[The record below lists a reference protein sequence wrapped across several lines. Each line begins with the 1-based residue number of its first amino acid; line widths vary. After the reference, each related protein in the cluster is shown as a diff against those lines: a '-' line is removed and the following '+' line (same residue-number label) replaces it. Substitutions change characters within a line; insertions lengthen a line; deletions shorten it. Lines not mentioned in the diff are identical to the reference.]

1 MQRRCVL
8 ASGNQ
13 GKLREFA
20 QLLLPLN
27 MQVID
32 QTSLGIASCPEP
44 HLTFLENALEKA
56 RHASRGS
63 GLPALADDSGI
74 CLPILNGSP
83 GVLSARFAQTVEFQC
98 NDDLSVDQRNNL
110 ALADSVSKQIALLRT
125 DKARDASAG
134 NITEGPTSEGNNSA
148 RRTIASSA
156 PSLISSPTASP
167 IDENQLRKAYY
178 VCVLVYLRSAT
189 DPQPLIAQATWWGL
203 FADQPRGSGGF
214 GYDAHFYLPDHQCT
228 VAQLPPEQKN
238 QVSHRAQA
246 MQQLLKQMQYAV
258 D

>member
-56 RHASRGS
+56 RHASRQS

-83 GVLSARFAQTVEFQC
+83 GVLSARFAQSIEFKG
-98 NDDLSVDQRNNL
+98 NDNLSVDQRNNL
-110 ALADSVSKQIALLRT
+110 ALANSVAKKIALLRT
-125 DKARDASAG
+125 DKGANISAG
-134 NITEGPTSEGNNSA
+134 HT
-148 RRTIASSA
+148 
-156 PSLISSPTASP
+156 
-167 IDENQLRKAYY
+167 NQLRKAYY

-189 DPQPLIAQATWWGL
+189 DPQPLVAQANWWGL
-203 FADQPRGSGGF
+203 FADQPNGAGGF

-238 QVSHRAQA
+238 QISHRAQA
-246 MQQLLKQMQYAV
+246 MQQLLEQMQYAI

>member
-125 DKARDASAG
+125 DKAKDTSGAHTSAG
-134 NITEGPTSEGNNSA
+134 HTSV

-156 PSLISSPTASP
+156 ASSISSLTASP
-167 IDENQLRKAYY
+167 TDENQLRKAYY
-178 VCVLVYLRSAT
+178 VCVLVYLRSAA
-189 DPQPLIAQATWWGL
+189 DPQPLVAQATWWGL
-203 FADQPRGSGGF
+203 FADQPSGAGGF

>member
-56 RHASRGS
+56 RHASRES

-83 GVLSARFAQTVEFQC
+83 GVLSARFAQSIEFQG

-110 ALADSVSKQIALLRT
+110 ALANSVSKQIA
-125 DKARDASAG
+125 
-134 NITEGPTSEGNNSA
+134 
-148 RRTIASSA
+148 SS
-156 PSLISSPTASP
+156 
-167 IDENQLRKAYY
+167 IDENQLRRAYY
-178 VCVLVYLRSAT
+178 VCVLVYLRSAA
-189 DPQPLIAQATWWGL
+189 DPQPLVAQATWWGL
-203 FADQPRGSGGF
+203 FADQPSGAGGF

-228 VAQLPPEQKN
+228 VAQLPPEKKN

>member
-56 RHASRGS
+56 RHASRES

-83 GVLSARFAQTVEFQC
+83 GVLSARFAQSIEFTG
-98 NDDLSVDQRNNL
+98 NDNLSVDQQNNL
-110 ALADSVSKQIALLRT
+110 ALAHSVSKKIAL
-125 DKARDASAG
+125 
-134 NITEGPTSEGNNSA
+134 
-148 RRTIASSA
+148 SS
-156 PSLISSPTASP
+156 
-167 IDENQLRKAYY
+167 DENQLRKAYY
-178 VCVLVYLRSAT
+178 VCVLVYLRSAV
-189 DPQPLIAQATWWGL
+189 DPQPLVAQATWWGL
-203 FADQPRGSGGF
+203 FADQPSGAGGF

>member
-56 RHASRGS
+56 RHASRES

-74 CLPILNGSP
+74 CLPILNGAP
-83 GVLSARFAQTVEFQC
+83 GVVSARFAQSIKFTG
-98 NDDLSVDQRNNL
+98 NDNLSVDQRNNL
-110 ALADSVSKQIALLRT
+110 ALATSISKKIALR
-125 DKARDASAG
+125 S
-134 NITEGPTSEGNNSA
+134 
-148 RRTIASSA
+148 
-156 PSLISSPTASP
+156 
-167 IDENQLRKAYY
+167 DENQLSGDDNQLRKAYY
-178 VCVLVYLRSAT
+178 VCVLVYLRSPA
-189 DPQPLIAQATWWGL
+189 DPQPLVAQATWWGL
-203 FADQPRGSGGF
+203 FADQPSGAGGF

-238 QVSHRAQA
+238 QISHRAQA
-246 MQQLLKQMQYAV
+246 MQQLLKQMQYAI

>member
-56 RHASRGS
+56 RHASRES

-74 CLPILNGSP
+74 CLPVLNGSP
-83 GVLSARFAQTVEFQC
+83 GVLSARFAQSIEFTG
-98 NDDLSVDQRNNL
+98 NDNLSVDQQNNL
-110 ALADSVSKQIALLRT
+110 ALAHSVSKKIAL
-125 DKARDASAG
+125 S
-134 NITEGPTSEGNNSA
+134 
-148 RRTIASSA
+148 
-156 PSLISSPTASP
+156 
-167 IDENQLRKAYY
+167 IDENQLRRAYY
-178 VCVLVYLRSAT
+178 VCVLVYLRSAA
-189 DPQPLIAQATWWGL
+189 DPQPLVAQATWWGL
-203 FADQPRGSGGF
+203 FADQPSGAGGF

-228 VAQLPPEQKN
+228 VAQLPPEKKN

>member
-1 MQRRCVL
+1 MKRQCVL

-32 QTSLGIASCPEP
+32 QTSLGIAACPEP

-56 RHASRGS
+56 RHASRES

-83 GVLSARFAQTVEFQC
+83 GVVSARFAQSIEFKGHD
-98 NDDLSVDQRNNL
+98 NLSVDQQNNL
-110 ALADSVSKQIALLRT
+110 ALAISVSKKIALLQT
-125 DKARDASAG
+125 EKGANISAG
-134 NITEGPTSEGNNSA
+134 RTSAGRGITSSDSPT
-148 RRTIASSA
+148 
-156 PSLISSPTASP
+156 ISSPTPSAS
-167 IDENQLRKAYY
+167 DESQLRKAFY
-178 VCVLVYLRSAT
+178 VCVLVYLRSAA
-189 DPQPLIAQATWWGL
+189 DPQPLVAQATWWGL
-203 FADQPRGSGGF
+203 FADQPNGRGGF
-214 GYDAHFYLPDHQCT
+214 GYDAHFYLPDYRCT

-238 QVSHRAQA
+238 QISHRAQA
-246 MQQLLKQMQYAV
+246 MQQLLKQMQNAI

>member
-56 RHASRGS
+56 RHASRES

-83 GVLSARFAQTVEFQC
+83 GVLSARFAQSIEFQG

-110 ALADSVSKQIALLRT
+110 ALANSVSKQIA
-125 DKARDASAG
+125 
-134 NITEGPTSEGNNSA
+134 
-148 RRTIASSA
+148 SS
-156 PSLISSPTASP
+156 
-167 IDENQLRKAYY
+167 IDENQQRRAYY
-178 VCVLVYLRSAT
+178 VCVLVYLRSAA
-189 DPQPLIAQATWWGL
+189 DPQPLVAQATWWGL
-203 FADQPRGSGGF
+203 FADQPSGAGGF

-228 VAQLPPEQKN
+228 VAQLPPEKKN